1 MSVGT
6 EPTWQV
12 RPNTGSEGAIL
23 VWLDALASGRCPP
36 KTFLRAIE
44 EHFQGNRD
52 GNWEVLSLLDQYY
65 RLGKIDAEVFRTI
78 KSSLQ
83 AAALGTGA
91 AETADHTPSA
101 ASRSVTAPVAAPR
114 GAAPRDTAPAPR
126 DAAPLAPRE
135 AALRESALR
144 EAAPREAALRESALR
159 ESALREAALRESAL
173 RESAPREAALR
184 ESALRESALRDLAP
198 REPAPRQAPP
208 AAARPARR
216 EVAVGDV
223 LRGRYRVR
231 RVLGDGGMGTVFEA
245 SDEYRLDQPAN
256 GQRVAIKVLHAAN
269 SNREQALAELQ
280 LEFQN
285 LQSLSH
291 PNIVRVHE
299 FDRDGDVAFFTMEL
313 LTGALLSRVL
323 SARNSIALP
332 RPQALAIIR
341 DVGAALAYAHGRGV
355 VHGDVNP
362 QNIFITNEGELRVLD
377 FGAASKLAPVAT
389 PGYASCQVLE
399 GQRPDARDDLFAFA
413 CVVYVLLTGHH
424 PFPMRSAIQA
434 RSQRLKPA
442 RPAELTHAQWKV
454 LREGLRW
461 DRNDRPADI
470 QEWLDR
476 FDLRAAAPRT
486 PPLPALLKTP
496 PQRPRRTMRT
506 VAALVMLAL
515 LAAAGYWAATNRD
528 AFDRGVTAL
537 NTQLQAALAGATAL
551 VKNDNPPAPAPP
563 DAAELPPA
571 TPADITP
578 MPEAAQTPPAA
589 HAPAHAPTAAHTPAA
604 LAQPAAHA
612 PPPATHI
619 PPAAA
624 RVNPAP
630 ERPSAAAVAATGNP
644 ASHPALSSSVRIEL
658 AADTVDVL
666 PGEPTAQVA
675 VRRKGSLRGDAIFSW
690 WTESGTA
697 KPGKDFTAVVPH
709 VEHIA
714 DGSNGVTLSIPV
726 SDAPRTRQKSFY
738 VVIDRAEAGP
748 ALGARTLTMVTLQTP
763 D

>member
-126 DAAPLAPRE
+126 DTAILRDTGPRDAAPLAAREAALRESAQRE

-144 EAAPREAALRESALR
+144 DLAPREP
-159 ESALREAALRESAL
+159 
-173 RESAPREAALR
+173 APREPAPR
-184 ESALRESALRDLAP
+184 EPAP

-413 CVVYVLLTGHH
+413 CVVYVLLTGQH

-486 PPLPALLKTP
+486 PPLAALLKTP
-496 PQRPRRTMRT
+496 PQRPRRTLRT

-551 VKNDNPPAPAPP
+551 VKNDNPPVPAPVPP
-563 DAAELPPA
+563 DAAKQPAA

-578 MPEAAQTPPAA
+578 MPEAAQTPPA
-589 HAPAHAPTAAHTPAA
+589 AHAPTAAHTPAA

-612 PPPATHI
+612 PPPATHV

-624 RVNPAP
+624 HENPAP
-630 ERPSAAAVAATGNP
+630 ARPSAAAAAATGNP

-675 VRRKGSLRGDAIFSW
+675 VRRKGSVRGDAIFTW

-738 VVIDRAEAGP
+738 VVIDQAEAGP

>member
-6 EPTWQV
+6 EPNWQV

-52 GNWEVLSLLDQYY
+52 GNWEVLSLLDQYF
-65 RLGKIDAEVFRTI
+65 RLGKIDAETFRTI

-83 AAALGTGA
+83 AAALGTRGA
-91 AETADHTPSA
+91 EPADRIPSA

-114 GAAPRDTAPAPR
+114 EAAPAPRDTAILR
-126 DAAPLAPRE
+126 DATPVAARDPAPRE
-135 AALRESALR
+135 AALRDPVPREPAPRDATLR
-144 EAAPREAALRESALR
+144 EAAPREAA
-159 ESALREAALRESAL
+159 
-173 RESAPREAALR
+173 PREA
-184 ESALRESALRDLAP
+184 
-198 REPAPRQAPP
+198 APRQAPP

-413 CVVYVLLTGHH
+413 CVIYVLLTGQH

-434 RSQRLKPA
+434 RSERLKPA

-461 DRNDRPADI
+461 DRGERPADI

-486 PPLPALLKTP
+486 PPLAALLKTP

-506 VAALVMLAL
+506 VAALAILAL
-515 LAAAGYWAATNRD
+515 LAAGGYWAATNPD
-528 AFDRGVTAL
+528 AFKRAVTAL

-551 VKNDNPPAPAPP
+551 VKNGNPPAAVPP
-563 DAAELPPA
+563 DAAEQPAA
-571 TPADITP
+571 TPADMAP
-578 MPEAAQTPPAA
+578 MPESAQTPPAA
-589 HAPAHAPTAAHTPAA
+589 QAPPEARTPPAAPAPVRAPTAAHAPAA
-604 LAQPAAHA
+604 IAQPEAGT
-612 PPPATHI
+612 PPATHL

-624 RVNPAP
+624 HETAAPAHPPAADNPA
-630 ERPSAAAVAATGNP
+630 AGHP
-644 ASHPALSSSVRIEL
+644 ASHQGLSSSVRIEL
-658 AADTVDVL
+658 AADTVDVP
-666 PGEPTAQVA
+666 PGEATAQVA
-675 VRRKGSLRGDAIFSW
+675 VRRKGSVRGDAIFTW

-714 DGSNGVTLSIPV
+714 DGSGGVTLSIPV
-726 SDAPRTRQKSFY
+726 SDAPRTREKSFY
-738 VVIDRAEAGP
+738 VVIDQAQAGP

>member
-1 MSVGT
+1 
-6 EPTWQV
+6 
-12 RPNTGSEGAIL
+12 
-23 VWLDALASGRCPP
+23 
-36 KTFLRAIE
+36 LRAIE

-65 RLGKIDAEVFRTI
+65 RLGKVDADVFRTI
-78 KSSLQ
+78 KSNLQ
-83 AAALGTGA
+83 AAALGTSGA
-91 AETADHTPSA
+91 EPADHGPSA

-114 GAAPRDTAPAPR
+114 DTAILRDTGPR
-126 DAAPLAPRE
+126 DAAPAAPRD
-135 AALRESALR
+135 STLR
-144 EAAPREAALRESALR
+144 EAI
-159 ESALREAALRESAL
+159 
-173 RESAPREAALR
+173 
-184 ESALRESALRDLAP
+184 P
-198 REPAPRQAPP
+198 REPAPQEPGPRQAAP

-216 EVAVGDV
+216 EVAAGDV
-223 LRGRYRVR
+223 LRGRYTVR
-231 RVLGDGGMGTVFEA
+231 RVLGDGGMGIVFEA

-269 SNREQALAELQ
+269 SNREQALTELQ

-323 SARNSIALP
+323 SVRNSIALP

-399 GQRPDARDDLFAFA
+399 GQRPDVRDDLFAFA
-413 CVVYVLLTGHH
+413 CVVYVLLTGQH

-461 DRNDRPADI
+461 DRDERSADI
-470 QEWLDR
+470 QEWLGR
-476 FDLRAAAPRT
+476 FDLRDAAPRT

-506 VAALVMLAL
+506 VAALVILAL
-515 LAAAGYWAATNRD
+515 LAAAGYWAATNQD
-528 AFDRGVTAL
+528 SFNRGVTAL
-537 NTQLQAALAGATAL
+537 STQLQAALAGAAAL
-551 VKNDNPPAPAPP
+551 VTSNNPPAPAPP
-563 DAAELPPA
+563 DAAEQPAA

-612 PPPATHI
+612 PPPVTPI

-624 RVNPAP
+624 HANPAP
-630 ERPSAAAVAATGNP
+630 ARPSAAAVAATGNP

-666 PGEPTAQVA
+666 PGEATARVA
-675 VRRKGSLRGDAIFSW
+675 VRRKGSVRGDAIFTW

-714 DGSNGVTLSIPV
+714 DGSNGTTLSIPV
-726 SDAPRTRQKSFY
+726 SDAPRARQKSFY
-738 VVIDRAEAGP
+738 VVIDQAEAGP